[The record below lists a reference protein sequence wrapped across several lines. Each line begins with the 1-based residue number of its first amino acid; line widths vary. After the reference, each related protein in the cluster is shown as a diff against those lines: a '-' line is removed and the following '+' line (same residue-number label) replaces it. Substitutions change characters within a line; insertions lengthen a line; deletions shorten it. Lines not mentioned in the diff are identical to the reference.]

1 MIDKVKTIKQYL
13 KEGPPKFNVINR
25 RKATAVLDVSIL
37 SSDFVDGKRD
47 SSKDINLQLV
57 DSPEHG
63 LGLIKDVVRI
73 SDGITFSQ
81 GDNVDSEKGNGFLIS
96 FNEDRIHC
104 DVAYLFEQNFVTLD
118 IDNIIKM
125 ETLEV
130 GDEFVD
136 E

>member
-47 SSKDINLQLV
+47 SSKDIALQI
-57 DSPEHG
+57 DPPESG
-63 LGLIKDVVRI
+63 LGLIKDVSRI

>member
-13 KEGPPKFNVINR
+13 KEGPPKFSVINR
-25 RKATAVLDVSIL
+25 RKSTAVLDVSIL

-73 SDGITFSQ
+73 SDGVTFSQ

-96 FNEDRIHC
+96 FNEDKIHC
-104 DVAYLFEQNFVTLD
+104 DVAYLFEQNLVTLD
-118 IDNIIKM
+118 IDDIIKM

-130 GDEFVD
+130 GDDFAD

>member
-1 MIDKVKTIKQYL
+1 MIDKIKTIKQYL
-13 KEGPPKFNVINR
+13 KEGPPKFTVINR
-25 RKATAVLDVSIL
+25 RKSSAVVDISIL

-63 LGLIKDVVRI
+63 LGLIKDVTRI
-73 SDGITFSQ
+73 SDGVTFSQ
-81 GDNVDSEKGNGFLIS
+81 GDNIDSEKGNGFLVS

-104 DVAYLFEQNFVTLD
+104 DIAYLFEQNLVTLD
-118 IDNIIKM
+118 IDDIIKI

-130 GDEFVD
+130 GDED